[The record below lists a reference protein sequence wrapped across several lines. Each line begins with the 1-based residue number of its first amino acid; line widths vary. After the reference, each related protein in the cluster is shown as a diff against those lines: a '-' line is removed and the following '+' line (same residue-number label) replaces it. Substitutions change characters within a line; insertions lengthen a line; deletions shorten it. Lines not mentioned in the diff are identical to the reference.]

1 MSITIATDDVKRKC
15 MIPSSETGYD
25 DAIDDLIDE
34 MQPAVEHTIA
44 DEYLNNTGDSDLQAA
59 LKLGILELISA
70 EFLEQMSREAGATE
84 QFVVGGL
91 TIGERKER
99 GADLLTRG
107 KARLEP
113 YLKAALPMM
122 SESEAKS
129 NTTDAEAAFAD
140 EEW

>member
-1 MSITIATDDVKRKC
+1 MSITITKSDVKRKC

-25 DAIDDLIDE
+25 DAIDDLIEE
-34 MQPAVEHTIA
+34 MQPAIEHTIA
-44 DEYLNNTGDSDLQAA
+44 DEYLGNTGDTDLQAA
-59 LKLGILELISA
+59 LKLGMLELISA

-84 QFVVGGL
+84 QFAVGGL

-129 NTTDAEAAFAD
+129 TTVDAEAVFAD